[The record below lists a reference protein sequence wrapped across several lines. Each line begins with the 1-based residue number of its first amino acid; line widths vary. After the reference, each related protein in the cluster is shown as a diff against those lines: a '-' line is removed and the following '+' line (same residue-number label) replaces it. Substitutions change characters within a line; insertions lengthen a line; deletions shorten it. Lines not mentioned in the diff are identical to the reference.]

1 MGKSILFNMRMDE
14 DLKREVEVIC
24 KEMGITMTAAFT
36 ILAKKISR
44 EKRLPFPV
52 ECSSSDIDACKFIE
66 ELQGKLPQVHYP
78 GGKNEIEV
86 CLPEGRFL
94 IEVYKLD

>member
-1 MGKSILFNMRMDE
+1 MGKSVLFNMRMDE
-14 DLKREVEVIC
+14 ELKKEVEVVC

-36 ILAKKISR
+36 MLAKKISR

-52 ECSSSDIDACKFIE
+52 ECISSDIDAYKFIE
-66 ELQGKLPQVHYP
+66 DLQGKLPQVRYP

-86 CLPEGRFL
+86 SLPEGRFL
-94 IEVYKLD
+94 IEVHKLD